1 MHNRIG
7 QSSTLPRQND
17 ELDNSFNSDGFD
29 KQLSDLARYRNLPPG
44 DLPEGMGCCASN
56 LANDTSSPARMSTSV
71 FQYRT
76 AELRDA
82 NVQNICVGLVAGW
95 LPNLAQ
101 SPRSRMTALSR
112 GSNGHHSAASSQQ
125 RYEDNFRSLREDGVE
140 GAEANFRARAT
151 LLRQAGFFPA
161 NDGITYAFGDTEQF
175 LELKDK
181 IVSDGRTY
189 LLSLAFERDGRQ
201 EHHLVATSASD
212 EIVTLFD
219 PNYGEFTIE
228 PADVGEFFRSLANRY
243 RSPPNRMELL
253 CITTQRVRLTRD

>member
-1 MHNRIG
+1 MPNRIG
-7 QSSTLPRQND
+7 QSSTRPGQND
-17 ELDNSFNSDGFD
+17 ELNNSFNSDGFD
-29 KQLSDLARYRNLPPG
+29 KQLTDLARYRNLPPG

-56 LANDTSSPARMSTSV
+56 LANSTSSPRMSTSV

-95 LPNLAQ
+95 LSNLAQ
-101 SPRSRMTALSR
+101 SPSSRMAALSP
-112 GSNGHHSAASSQQ
+112 GSNGHRSAARSQQ
-125 RYEDNFRSLREDGVE
+125 RYEDIFRSLREDDVE
-140 GAEANFRARAT
+140 RSEANFRARAT
-151 LLRQAGFFPA
+151 VVTDAGFFPS
-161 NDGITYAFGDTEQF
+161 NEGNTYAFGDTEQF
-175 LELKDK
+175 SELKDK

-189 LLSLAFERDGRQ
+189 LLSLSFERDGRQ

-228 PADVGEFFRSLANRY
+228 PADVREFFRSLANRY

-253 CITTQRVRLTRD
+253 SITTQRVRLSRD